1 LAVDSTLVPSIP
13 DAPARFSMM
22 TVWPS
27 TLAAAWHRARIVT
40 SAVPPAGQGQMKVM
54 ARSVG

>member
-1 LAVDSTLVPSIP
+1 MP
-13 DAPARFSMM
+13 DAPARFSMI

-27 TLAAAWHRARIVT
+27 ALEAARHSARIVT

-54 ARSVG
+54 ARSPG